1 MAIRLIKG
9 RLDQLD
15 GLGRE
20 RFITHSVTYGREADA
35 CPCDIQ
41 VRGRDISLAGQ
52 KKAPG
57 PCSRGPIFGGRR
69 DRSLKSDN
77 TALQEMVP
85 VSTSRQPV
93 FVSDRWTIR

>member
-41 VRGRDISLAGQ
+41 VRGRDISACRPKESPRTVQ
-52 KKAPG
+52 PG
-57 PCSRGPIFGGRR
+57 AHLWG
-69 DRSLKSDN
+69 
-77 TALQEMVP
+77 
-85 VSTSRQPV
+85 
-93 FVSDRWTIR
+93 